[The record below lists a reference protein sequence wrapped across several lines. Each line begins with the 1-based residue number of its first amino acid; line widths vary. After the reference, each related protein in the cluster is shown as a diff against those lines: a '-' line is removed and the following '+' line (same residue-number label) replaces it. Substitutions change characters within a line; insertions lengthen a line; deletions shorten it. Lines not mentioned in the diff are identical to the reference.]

1 MADHKN
7 PPPSQSNGGT
17 ALKRAGKLIL
27 GKGFS
32 IVLFLCIAAIGV
44 SVYVLFSG
52 RDAQSEPELP
62 KIPELPDIGL
72 VTALPFSP
80 DETDAPEQTVASQ
93 TLIPDVTS
101 TSKPPET
108 SATRIFYVRPLAG
121 EVIRGYSA
129 STPVY
134 NPTMDDWRVHTGID
148 IAAEEG
154 EAVCAVAAGT
164 VCKVYTDYF
173 KGNVVEIQHL
183 DGRISVYC
191 GLADHPSAAVGD
203 TVTAGTVIGSVGAPS
218 SFESLDGAH
227 LHFEMLQDGT
237 RLDPTLYLPS

>member
-7 PPPSQSNGGT
+7 PPPNDSNGGT

-44 SVYVLFSG
+44 SVYVLFAG
-52 RDAQSEPELP
+52 GDAQSDAD
-62 KIPELPDIGL
+62 IPSIPDIPDIGL
-72 VTALPFSP
+72 ATSVSFASVGTDVP
-80 DETDAPEQTVASQ
+80 DQSVVSQ
-93 TLIPDVTS
+93 TLIPDVT
-101 TSKPPET
+101 TAPKPAET
-108 SATRIFYVRPLAG
+108 SAARIFYVRPLAG

-148 IAAEEG
+148 IAADPG
-154 EAVCAVAAGT
+154 EAVCSVAAGT
-164 VCKVYTDYF
+164 VCDVYTDYF
-173 KGNVVEIQHL
+173 KGNVVKIQHL
-183 DGRISVYC
+183 DGRISIYC
-191 GLADHPSAAVGD
+191 GLADNPSAAIGD
-203 TVTAGTVIGSVGAPS
+203 TVTAGTVIGTVGAPP

-227 LHFEMLQDGT
+227 LHFEMMQDGIQ
-237 RLDPTLYLPS
+237 LDPTLYLPS